1 MPARRLLRGVP
12 RRAARPLAARC
23 RSPSSTAISIEAVP
37 RRSCHDPRARNI
49 EVTAGHL
56 GLLTEPAAFHEVTTA
71 LVYTTG
77 EPGQPLAAPAA

>member
-1 MPARRLLRGVP
+1 VP
-12 RRAARPLAARC
+12 F
-23 RSPSSTAISIEAVP
+23 TSIYSHLDRAVP
-37 RRSCHDPRARNI
+37 WRSSHDPHARNI

-71 LVYTTG
+71 LAHTTG

>member
-1 MPARRLLRGVP
+1 M
-12 RRAARPLAARC
+12 
-23 RSPSSTAISIEAVP
+23 P
-37 RRSCHDPRARNI
+37 RRSCHDPHARNI

-71 LVYTTG
+71 LAHTTG